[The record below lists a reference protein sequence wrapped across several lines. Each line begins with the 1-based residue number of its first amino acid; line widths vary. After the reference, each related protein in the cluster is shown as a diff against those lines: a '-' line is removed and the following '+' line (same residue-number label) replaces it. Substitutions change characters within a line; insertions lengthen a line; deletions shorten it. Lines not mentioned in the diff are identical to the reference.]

1 MTNHH
6 LTVLVVDRLVSTTV
20 VVVEVVEL
28 VLHQTVVRVVEAA
41 PQEDLHHTNSNM
53 VVVVGE
59 DRHHSEL
66 IVEVHSSKDV
76 GIGMIDVRAIDE
88 MVVIDEKVVID
99 ETIEEVVSMTKV
111 DGVVEE
117 EDIGTTRTDAGSSRN
132 QINIAKRT
140 T

>member
-66 IVEVHSSKDV
+66 IVEVHSSKDA
-76 GIGMIDVRAIDE
+76 GIGMIDVRVIDE
-88 MVVIDEKVVID
+88 MVIDEKVID